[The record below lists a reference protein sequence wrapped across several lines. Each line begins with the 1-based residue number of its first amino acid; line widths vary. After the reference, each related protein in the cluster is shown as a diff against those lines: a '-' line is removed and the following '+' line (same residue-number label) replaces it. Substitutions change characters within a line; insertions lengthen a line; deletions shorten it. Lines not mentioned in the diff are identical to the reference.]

1 MIPDP
6 IDPHALEHQA
16 GVATFEHL
24 DEVETTMD
32 RAQILAADPST
43 PLPALVVADRQMRG
57 RGRRGARWWQPDGAL
72 VMSLVLDAAV
82 VAGSP
87 IRPAWSLACGVALA
101 EALACVAPALAPRVR
116 WPNDVEIDGGKL
128 AGILVETVPGGRVIF
143 GIGVNTIGSAA
154 DAPDGL
160 GRRIATV
167 PDVAGQALPRETVLV
182 AFVPRLVALLAGMAA
197 DDGLLVS
204 RYRPLCALT
213 GRDVTVYRGIG
224 AGVPGDTVRG
234 PCLGIDRH
242 GALVLDTVAGRL
254 HVESGS
260 LSDPAAVW
268 HGEADA

>member
-6 IDPHALEHQA
+6 IDPHVLATQA
-16 GVATFEHL
+16 GVATFVHL

-32 RAQILAADPST
+32 QARALAADPAM
-43 PLPALVVADRQMRG
+43 PLPALVVADRQVRG

-82 VAGSP
+82 IDGGP

-101 EALACVAPALAPRVR
+101 EALAGVEPALVPRVR
-116 WPNDVEIDGGKL
+116 WPNDIEVEGGKL
-128 AGILVETVPGGRVIF
+128 AGILVEAVPDGRVIF
-143 GIGVNTIGSAA
+143 GVGVNTIGSAA
-154 DAPDGL
+154 DAPAGI

-167 PDVAGQALPRETVLV
+167 PDVTGRAVPRERLLA
-182 AFVPRLVALLAGMAA
+182 AFVPRLVALLEGMAA
-197 DDGLLVS
+197 DDSLLIG

-213 GRDVTVYRGIG
+213 GHEVTVYRGLGIG
-224 AGVPGDTVRG
+224 ASGDTVRG

-254 HVESGS
+254 HIESGS
-260 LSDPAAVW
+260 LSDPAAAW